1 MLGTST
7 ASGNFSDEGKTC
19 VIFTS
24 ALISSRYFPQ
34 RRKLCWQ
41 KYRARAKVVIF
52 PVD

>member
-24 ALISSRYFPQ
+24 ALISLRFFPR
-34 RRKLCWQ
+34 RRKLYWQ
-41 KYRARAKVVIF
+41 KYRAR
-52 PVD
+52 D